1 MASISWI
8 CNSTWIWLFAY
19 VRWKTSSY
27 IGQVRFH
34 KCSNPLFSQ
43 TAYRNVDKRPKT
55 SNLFDKFSGLQTPNG
70 LFWEP
75 ETRRLFVSLTNAEV
89 RKHSFLLFLVI
100 FQTVKVYNV
109 RQDMTLTELTQIS
122 LMTSPD
128 QLYFQKSTGELWL
141 TAHPVTYQL
150 LSLAFSDFQSQSASH
165 VLRVRF
171 QVWSAN

>member
-1 MASISWI
+1 M
-8 CNSTWIWLFAY
+8 
-19 VRWKTSSY
+19 
-27 IGQVRFH
+27 
-34 KCSNPLFSQ
+34 
-43 TAYRNVDKRPKT
+43 
-55 SNLFDKFSGLQTPNG
+55 
-70 LFWEP
+70 
-75 ETRRLFVSLTNAEV
+75 SLTNAEV

-150 LSLAFSDFQSQSASH
+150 LSLALSDFQSQSASH

-171 QVWSAN
+171 QV